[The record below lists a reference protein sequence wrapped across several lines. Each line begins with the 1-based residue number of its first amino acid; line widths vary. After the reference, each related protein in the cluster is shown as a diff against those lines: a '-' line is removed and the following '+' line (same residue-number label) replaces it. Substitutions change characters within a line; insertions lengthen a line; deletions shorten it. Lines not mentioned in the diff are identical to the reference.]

1 MTAFT
6 ETVFLPVLRRLS
18 AHEDNGAVSAIVD
31 TVRILPV
38 EVIERTP
45 VITGAHQQDR
55 HQEEWMHYENTE

>member
-1 MTAFT
+1 
-6 ETVFLPVLRRLS
+6 VLRRLS
-18 AHEDNGAVSAIVD
+18 AHEDNGAVSAMVD